1 MKSQK
6 EKWNLKKKKKK
17 KETKKFKKQKNKE
30 KKKKKW
36 KQNIFRTQKFRNS
49 INVTVR
55 QCQDVLNVSV
65 R

>member
-1 MKSQK
+1 MKSQ
-6 EKWNLKKKKKK
+6 KKKKKK
-17 KETKKFKKQKNKE
+17 KIKPKKKKRKQK

-55 QCQDVLNVSV
+55 QCQDVLIVSV